1 MLIGILVTGHAID
14 ELRDTRGDYDQIFG
28 DVLAAQGFDTKA
40 WFVVDGEHPASVTDA
55 DGWIITGSKHGA
67 YEDHD
72 WIAPLEDFIRAVYAD
87 GRPMVGICFGHQII
101 AQALG
106 GKVVKFDQGW
116 AVGHTDYTIDGEEMR
131 LLAWHQD
138 QVVQAPEGAR
148 VIGSNAFC
156 ENAALLY
163 DNRVLTIQPHPEFDS
178 EILEK
183 LIEVRGKGVVEPDR
197 LAAAQSVQTAP
208 HDSLRFIERIGGFFR
223 EGGESNGAPH
233 V

>member
-1 MLIGILVTGHAID
+1 MLIGILVTGHALD

-28 DVLAAQGFDTKA
+28 DLLIGFGFETKA
-40 WFVVDGEHPASVTDA
+40 WFFVDEEYPESPADA
-55 DGWIITGSKHGA
+55 DGWLITGSKHGA
-67 YEDHD
+67 YEDHP
-72 WIAPLEDFIRAVYAD
+72 WIPHLEAFIRDVYAD
-87 GRPMVGICFGHQII
+87 GRPMIGICFGHQII

-106 GKVVKFDQGW
+106 GKVVKFDLGW
-116 AVGHTDYTIDGEEMR
+116 AVGHADYDIGGDQMR

-138 QVVQAPEGAR
+138 QVVETPESAE

-163 DNRVLTIQPHPEFDS
+163 DNRNLTIQPHPEFDG

-197 LAAAQSVQTAP
+197 LAAAKENQFGP
-208 HDSLRFIERIGGFFR
+208 HDSVRFVERMSAFFR
-223 EGGESNGAPH
+223 EGASLA
-233 V
+233 

>member
-1 MLIGILVTGHAID
+1 MLIGILVTGHALD
-14 ELRDTRGDYDQIFG
+14 ELRDTRGNYDKIFG
-28 DVLAAQGFDTKA
+28 DMLSAHGFETKA
-40 WFVVDGEHPASVTDA
+40 WFVVDEDYPESPQDA
-55 DGWIITGSKHGA
+55 DGWILTGSKHGA
-67 YEDHD
+67 YEDHP
-72 WIAPLEDFIRAVYAD
+72 WIPPLEEFNRAVYAD

-116 AVGHTDYTIDGEEMR
+116 AVGHTDYDIDGEDMR

-138 QVVQAPEGAR
+138 QVVEKPQGAQ
-148 VIGSNAFC
+148 VIGSNPFC

-163 DNRVLTIQPHPEFDS
+163 DNRILTIQPHPEFDA

-183 LIEVRGKGVVEPDR
+183 LIEVRGTGVVEPDR
-197 LAAAQSVQTAP
+197 LAAARETQDAP
-208 HDSLRFIERIGGFFR
+208 HDSLKFIDRISAFFQQ
-223 EGGESNGAPH
+223 GEAH

>member
-1 MLIGILVTGHAID
+1 MLIGILVTGHALD
-14 ELRDTRGDYDQIFG
+14 ELLDTRGDYDKIFG
-28 DVLAAQGFDTKA
+28 DMLAAHGFKSKA
-40 WFVVDGEHPASVTDA
+40 WFVVDEEYPGSPEDA

-67 YEDHD
+67 YEDHA
-72 WIAPLEDFIRAVYAD
+72 WIPPLEDFIRAVYAD

-116 AVGHTDYTIDGEEMR
+116 AVGHTDYRIDGDDMR

-138 QVVQAPEGAR
+138 QVVERPEGAQ
-148 VIGSNAFC
+148 VIGTNAFC

-163 DNRVLTIQPHPEFDS
+163 DNRILTIQPHPEFDA

-183 LIEVRGKGVVEPDR
+183 LIELRGAGVVEPDR
-197 LAAAQSVQTAP
+197 LAAAKEVQHAP
-208 HDSLRFIERIGGFFR
+208 HDSLRFLERIAGFFR
-223 EGGESNGAPH
+223 QGAVH
-233 V
+233 G